1 MLFQKNMIVV
11 LTNGR
16 LAGKKGVV
24 LEVLNDKY
32 LLVGGVNRVPIE
44 TSSVMPDW
52 QIQKNKKFLTFIKKI
67 NMSHVIATRYKAFI
81 DMASLNYEKVLS
93 YLNESEEQ
101 KAEKKHCEEED
112 ALFAEKKLNE
122 KIVLNEKFNTI
133 MKRHYEEGIAKW
145 LFTELKF

>member
-1 MLFQKNMIVV
+1 MMFHKNMLVV

-24 LEVLNDKY
+24 LEVLNDNY

-52 QIQKNKKFLTFIKKI
+52 QIQKNKKFLTFIKKV
-67 NMSHVIATRYKAFI
+67 NMSHVIGTRFKRSV
-81 DMASLNYEKVLS
+81 DLSSLNCDKVLS
-93 YLNESEEQ
+93 YLNESEKQ

-133 MKRHYEEGIAKW
+133 MKRHYEDGIAKW